1 MFQRKIVEI
10 IAARMREDDNPPHP
24 GRGWSPPNRQVNGNR
39 TGARRVDKP
48 AHSAGA
54 DDVIASD
61 VEWLRTEWQQAR
73 NLQRD
78 SDRPAILVLDE
89 V

>member
-1 MFQRKIVEI
+1 M
-10 IAARMREDDNPPHP
+10 
-24 GRGWSPPNRQVNGNR
+24 
-39 TGARRVDKP
+39 DKP
-48 AHSAGA
+48 AHSASD
-54 DDVIASD
+54 DDVIAPN